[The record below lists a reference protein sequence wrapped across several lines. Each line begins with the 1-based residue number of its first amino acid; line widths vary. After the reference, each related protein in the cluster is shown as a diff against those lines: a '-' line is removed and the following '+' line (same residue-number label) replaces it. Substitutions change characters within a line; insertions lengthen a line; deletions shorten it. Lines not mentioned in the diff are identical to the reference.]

1 MKLPSSTHLPYA
13 RDANPSPARTRQPK
27 TQLPSAVPK
36 LERDIKPKLK
46 VKTARSSNASIMIE
60 SSPSPVPKLERDT
73 KPSLKMEDD
82 TKSKLNVDITRSS
95 RIMVDDDSVEE
106 IVRTESVS
114 ILFRRLGTVSS
125 VLILR

>member
-1 MKLPSSTHLPYA
+1 MPPVKGESRRSMKLPSSTHLPYA
-13 RDANPSPARTRQPK
+13 RN
-27 TQLPSAVPK
+27 VPK
-36 LERDIKPKLK
+36 PERDIKPKLK
-46 VKTARSSNASIMIE
+46 VKTARSSNESIMIE